1 MYYYA
6 YFMLTSCTS
15 RKVAKFSSGGAT
27 LCFTLRSKG
36 EGGQLR
42 YLIIQEVAVHSGYPA
57 TNLKADPKHYNLRGF
72 CDFCMEKSLLATSR
86 KLRKDTCF
94 CSVLSQKNNV
104 NTVVFA
110 TRSKK
115 KHRKHRGLARP
126 RRKKH
131 RNLWCFFLREFQ
143 TSRKHKL
150 FDDIRPLRD

>member
-1 MYYYA
+1 
-6 YFMLTSCTS
+6 MLITKGSS
-15 RKVAKFSSGGAT
+15 RGAT
-27 LCFTLRSKG
+27 LSFTLRSKG

-42 YLIIQEVAVHSGYPA
+42 YLIIQEVAVHSGYSA

-115 KHRKHRGLARP
+115 NIVNTVVWRVRGA
-126 RRKKH
+126 K
-131 RNLWCFFLREFQ
+131 NIGIYGVFSSEFQ